1 MSYKEIDRSKVRTR
15 DILLEDG
22 NAYNVYQDPF
32 YVATKKIWADMQAY
46 EAHGFVAPEAM

>member
-1 MSYKEIDRSKVRTR
+1 MRTR

-32 YVATKKIWADMQAY
+32 YVACKKIWADMQAY
-46 EAHGFVAPEAM
+46 EEHGFVAPNASQATRIRVQPH